1 MEIKYRALAAQC
13 FDVRGN
19 GNGFDAI
26 RIVWMLDAKRTYF
39 SALAQDGVAAHHHVF
54 VDEGFVAPLLHAGV
68 NLQRFTIGG
77 RATELGVDF
86 QEGCANDASGLHQ
99 LTPRLDATLYK
110 KVQR

>member
-19 GNGFDAI
+19 GNGFDTI

-39 SALAQDGVAAHHHVF
+39 SALAQDGIAAHHHMF
-54 VDEGFVAPLLHAGV
+54 VDKGFVAPLLHAGV

-86 QEGCANDASGLHQ
+86 QEGCANDAGGFDQ
-99 LTPRLDATLYK
+99 LAPRLHTALHK
-110 KVQR
+110 KVKR